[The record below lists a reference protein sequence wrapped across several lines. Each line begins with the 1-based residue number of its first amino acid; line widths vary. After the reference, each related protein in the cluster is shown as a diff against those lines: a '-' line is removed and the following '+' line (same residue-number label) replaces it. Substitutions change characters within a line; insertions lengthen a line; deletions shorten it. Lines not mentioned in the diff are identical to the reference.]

1 MTEKRDILIVGGGVI
16 SFAIALELTRQGASV
31 TILCRDAAQ
40 AATQAAA
47 GMLAP
52 QAEMIPPSPML
63 ELCLHSRSLYPAW
76 VHQLEILTGLDAGY
90 WACGILAPKYGKTH
104 TGNPWIEQHWIER
117 EEIHA
122 RQPGLSAQ
130 VTGGYWFPKDAQ
142 VDNRSLAKALWVA
155 AQNLGIEIQS
165 GVTVDLIAHREASVS
180 HLHTNQGDWQ
190 AEHYILATGAWSE
203 ELLPIPVVPRKGQM
217 LSVQAP
223 ADIAL
228 PLQHVLYGD
237 EIYIVPRRDRRIVI
251 GATSEDVGFTS
262 GNTPFGI
269 EQLQSAATQLYPALK
284 PFPVQETWWG
294 FRPATPDELPILG
307 ESPYRNLTL
316 AVGHYRNGILL
327 APVTGRAIAQ
337 WVLTQTSTVPL
348 DAFHWS
354 RFST

>member
-76 VHQLEILTGLDAGY
+76 VHQLEALTGLSAGY
-90 WACGILAPKYGKTH
+90 WACGILAPKYGE
-104 TGNPWIEQHWIER
+104 TGHPGEHWIGR

-122 RQPGLSAQ
+122 RQPGLSAE
-130 VTGGYWFPKDAQ
+130 VTGGCWFPKDAQ
-142 VDNRSLAKALWVA
+142 VDNRALAKVLWVA
-155 AQNLGIEIQS
+155 AQKLGIEIQS
-165 GVTVDLIAHREASVS
+165 GVTVDLVAHRDASVT

-203 ELLPIPVVPRKGQM
+203 DLLPVPVFPRKGQM

-223 ADIAL
+223 ADTAL
-228 PLQHVLYGD
+228 PLQQVLYGD

-251 GATSEDVGFTS
+251 GATSESVGFAA
-262 GNTPFGI
+262 GNTPLGI
-269 EQLQSAATQLYPALK
+269 EHLQSAATRLYPELK
-284 PFPVQETWWG
+284 RFPVQETWWG

-327 APVTGRAIAQ
+327 APVTGSAIAQ
-337 WVLTQTSTVPL
+337 WVLNRTAIVPL
-348 DAFHWS
+348 DTFHWS
-354 RFST
+354 RFRP